1 MKNITDQ
8 LWTRSEPT
16 VIIPPLR
23 RYSLLTNSVQTS
35 FPDQSLSTDE
45 LKSRAIDIR
54 KDIVTMIAQGG
65 SGHPGGSL
73 SAVEILSS
81 LYFKVMNHDPQN
93 PKWDLRDKFILS
105 KAHACPVLYVHLAHC
120 GYFPSAE
127 LATFRK
133 IDSRLQGHAH
143 IKTPGVE
150 MSGGSL
156 GQGLSFGLGSALS
169 ARLDKKESRV
179 YVLLGDGECDE
190 GQIWEAAMAA
200 THYNVDNLV
209 AIVDRNGIQNDTWTK
224 DVMNLEQ
231 LADKWRAFGWN
242 TVEIDGHDFTA
253 ILSSLEEAKKV
264 KGKPSAIIAST
275 FKGKGISFMEN
286 NPDFHGK
293 APNQEQLQQ
302 ALSELDNLK

>member
-105 KAHACPVLYVHLAHC
+105 KAHASFPFCLLLRKYGLHPELKTHLELDPENGIHC
-120 GYFPSAE
+120 
-127 LATFRK
+127 T
-133 IDSRLQGHAH
+133 
-143 IKTPGVE
+143 T
-150 MSGGSL
+150 GSL
-156 GQGLSFGLGSALS
+156 
-169 ARLDKKESRV
+169 
-179 YVLLGDGECDE
+179 
-190 GQIWEAAMAA
+190 
-200 THYNVDNLV
+200 
-209 AIVDRNGIQNDTWTK
+209 
-224 DVMNLEQ
+224 
-231 LADKWRAFGWN
+231 
-242 TVEIDGHDFTA
+242 
-253 ILSSLEEAKKV
+253 
-264 KGKPSAIIAST
+264 
-275 FKGKGISFMEN
+275 
-286 NPDFHGK
+286 
-293 APNQEQLQQ
+293 
-302 ALSELDNLK
+302 